1 MMLRLVLLLVCGGNA
16 AGQSRPDTLTVTR
29 DGTLPIVLSA
39 PHGGR
44 KPIPGALLRRGI
56 GVDQFV
62 TVTDDNTDLLT
73 EAIARHLETKL
84 KGKPFVVIAQ
94 FQRKYA
100 DANRP
105 APDAYESD
113 AAKPIYEHYHKALA
127 KARETISREWGV
139 GLVIDIHGQ
148 GVEPNTIFRGTANG
162 KSVKHLLD
170 RHGEAALSGPESLF
184 GHLARNDVKVH
195 PVPGTRDKENPR
207 FNGGYIV
214 QAYGSADGGRIDAI
228 QMEFGTNL
236 RQKAQL
242 DKTAQATADAI
253 AAFAREFLPAS
264 RQTAR

>member
-1 MMLRLVLLLVCGGNA
+1 MARIVLLLGCIGHA
-16 AGQSRPDTLTVTR
+16 AGQSRPDTLSLTR
-29 DGTLPIVLSA
+29 DGTLPILLSA

-44 KPIPGALLRRGI
+44 KPIPDALLRRGI

-62 TVTDDNTDLLT
+62 TVTDDNTDLLA
-73 EAIARHLETKL
+73 EAIARHLEAKL
-84 KGKPFVVIAQ
+84 KKKPFVVIAQ

-127 KARETISREWGV
+127 KARASISSQWGM

-148 GVEPNTIFRGTANG
+148 GVEPNTIFRGTAKG
-162 KSVKHLLD
+162 TSVRHLLD
-170 RHGEAALSGPESLF
+170 RHGEAALSGPDSLF
-184 GHLARNDVKVH
+184 GHLARNEFQVH
-195 PVPGTRDKENPR
+195 PVPGTKDKENPR

-214 QAYGSADGGRIDAI
+214 QTYGSADGGRIDAI

-236 RQKAQL
+236 RQQSRI
-242 DKTAQATADAI
+242 DKVAEATANAL
-253 AAFAREFLPAS
+253 AAYAREYLPAI
-264 RQTAR
+264 QHP